1 MTRPLQNDFCHH
13 WMLWRFLNIISLITP
28 ATFVSTILT
37 KEKTKKTRLTPSTG
51 VQGICWH
58 ASSSVIS
65 ANNSPISFSFW
76 ATNFGSGTL
85 PMGLPS
91 KGDNNQGQISKFAR
105 TCLVK
110 QAKKIENG
118 PFNESFSCDSGILV
132 LWNEFNTYIIF
143 VCIYRYM
150 IYTVCVCVCEI
161 ICSYNSYTSIFTD
174 FSTSTNSTARL
185 HVLIHHVLAQDT
197 HWMQVESHRTKWH
210 RLQHAGCGAWTLSSL
225 FLSSRQAKDLALKVI
240 VS

>member
-13 WMLWRFLNIISLITP
+13 WILWRFLNIISLITP

-91 KGDNNQGQISKFAR
+91 KGDKNQGQISKFAR
-105 TCLVK
+105 TCFVQ

-132 LWNEFNTYIIF
+132 LWRCFNNEFNMYIIL
-143 VCIYRYM
+143 Y
-150 IYTVCVCVCEI
+150 VCVCEM

-174 FSTSTNSTARL
+174 FSTSTNSTAGL

-210 RLQHAGCGAWTLSSL
+210 R
-225 FLSSRQAKDLALKVI
+225 DLI
-240 VS
+240 FH